1 MNESRFRESLQQAP
15 LGRTVDYVDTYTPSL
30 LHSIDRGET
39 RIRTGSVAPVFHGE
53 DVWNGYEFTWL
64 ERSGKPVVSG
74 LRLRIP
80 CQSPCIVESKSM
92 KLYLGSFAQTR
103 FNGQA
108 DVLKTLDSDL
118 GIAVRSPISVE
129 LVPLRQLDQ
138 LPVAPPGVCIDDV
151 EAEFTA
157 READAQLLRMEGD
170 HAVVQEA
177 VYSHLF
183 RSVCPVTGQPDYATL
198 WISYRGYPISRRSLL
213 QYLVSYRQHAAFH
226 EAVIEQ
232 IWTDLQSHCRP
243 LALSVQGF
251 FQRRG
256 GLDINPFR
264 SSLNEQAMLLR
275 LPRQ

>member
-1 MNESRFRESLQQAP
+1 MSAGKLSEVLEAGV
-15 LGRTVDYVDTYTPSL
+15 LGKSVSTVDTYTPSL
-30 LHSIDRGET
+30 LHSITRET
-39 RIRTGSVAPVFHGE
+39 TRSEAQKDTVFHGE

-64 ERSGKPVVSG
+64 ERSGKPVVAG

-80 CQSPCIVESKSM
+80 CHSPCFVESKSL

-118 GIAVRSPISVE
+118 RIAVRSPLTVE

-138 LPVAPPGVCIDDV
+138 LPGTLPGVCLDDI
-151 EAEFTA
+151 ECEIS
-157 READAQLLRMEGD
+157 EYEPDAGLLRMEGD
-170 HAVVQEA
+170 HTVVHET
-177 VYSHLF
+177 VFSHLF
-183 RSVCPVTGQPDYATL
+183 RSVCPVTGQPDYATV
-198 WISYRGYPISRRSLL
+198 WISYRGYPIARRSLL
-213 QYLVSYRQHAAFH
+213 QYLVSFRQRSGFH
-226 EAVIEQ
+226 EAVIEE
-232 IWTDLQSHCRP
+232 IWATLNHRCEP
-243 LALSVQGF
+243 LSLSVQGF

-264 SSLNEQAMLLR
+264 ASNNDQAMLIR